1 MRLLFQQS
9 YCLLLRRLL
18 MAQTQ
23 YRNMGK
29 GCEGILP
36 QIKGLHSSRKLRKVV
51 TIYEADKLVF
61 SKKSLNQVPEKG

>member
-9 YCLLLRRLL
+9 YCLLLRCLL
-18 MAQTQ
+18 MVQTQ

-36 QIKGLHSSRKLRKVV
+36 QSKGLHSSRKLRKVV
-51 TIYEADKLVF
+51 TIYKADKLIF